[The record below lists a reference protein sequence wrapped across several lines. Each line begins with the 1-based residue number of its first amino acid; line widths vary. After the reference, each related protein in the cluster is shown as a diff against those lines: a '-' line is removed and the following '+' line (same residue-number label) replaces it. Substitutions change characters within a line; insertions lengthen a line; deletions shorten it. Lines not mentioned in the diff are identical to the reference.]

1 MIIAAVGD
9 GAYKFVLA
17 LHILTAVIGVGGLAM
32 GWAYDTVARRQGGQ
46 AGAAILDAD
55 LRSGSSVPL
64 KALYVLPF
72 LGIALVVMSDDFFSM
87 GDVWVSASFV
97 VYVAIIGVYH
107 GMIRPA
113 RKMVRDM
120 MLTGGSAGE
129 SEAVLR
135 RATTG
140 TWILNGLLVVALYL
154 MIWKPGL

>member
-9 GAYKFVLA
+9 GAYNIVLF
-17 LHILTAVIGVGGLAM
+17 LHVLTAVVGVGGLVM
-32 GWAYDTVARRQGGQ
+32 GWAYDTVARRHGGQ
-46 AGAAILDAD
+46 SGAAILDAE
-55 LRSGSSVPL
+55 LRSGSSVPI
-64 KALYVLPF
+64 KALYLLPF
-72 LGIALVVMSDDFFSM
+72 LGIALIVLSDDTFSM

-97 VYVAIIGVYH
+97 VYVAIVGVYH
-107 GMIRPA
+107 GMIRPS

-120 MLTGGSAGE
+120 MTTGGSAGE
-129 SEAVLR
+129 TEAVLR